1 MKSSTIIIILL
12 VALCAAMYFLGKR
25 NGTTEIK
32 ATILNNTQLVKQIAE
47 LSSLE
52 VTGSTTT
59 KISNA
64 TGDGGVWDN
73 MKNYFAE
80 NTLQV
85 TIPYIAKYG
94 VDVSKG
100 NVSLNKT
107 DSSIVIHLPLCKMLS
122 LQLQLDKLEAM
133 NQTGLFAHTTI
144 NDMKLAEQQLYN
156 AANNQ
161 LGNNAALLEKARQ
174 HISNIFSDYYT
185 PLGYKVVC
193 TFTQP

>member
-52 VTGSTTT
+52 VTGSTTA

-73 MKNYFAE
+73 MK
-80 NTLQV
+80 
-85 TIPYIAKYG
+85 
-94 VDVSKG
+94 
-100 NVSLNKT
+100 
-107 DSSIVIHLPLCKMLS
+107 
-122 LQLQLDKLEAM
+122 KL
-133 NQTGLFAHTTI
+133 F
-144 NDMKLAEQQLYN
+144 
-156 AANNQ
+156 
-161 LGNNAALLEKARQ
+161 
-174 HISNIFSDYYT
+174 
-185 PLGYKVVC
+185 C
-193 TFTQP
+193 